1 VEHFGIVPDI
11 LVIGKGLGGGIMPLA
26 AVIAREGLNVAADR
40 ALGHFTH
47 EKNPVACA
55 AGLAVIEEIEERDLV
70 RRAAELG
77 EWALEELRS
86 MQLRHP
92 LVGNV
97 RGLGLLMGVE
107 LVRDR
112 TTREPAIDEAEAT
125 MYECL
130 SRGLSLKT
138 TMGNVLHLS
147 APLIVTREELSL
159 AIAILD
165 DSLTAVELE
174 MSAEAASARR

>member
-1 VEHFGIVPDI
+1 
-11 LVIGKGLGGGIMPLA
+11 
-26 AVIAREGLNVAADR
+26 
-40 ALGHFTH
+40 
-47 EKNPVACA
+47 
-55 AGLAVIEEIEERDLV
+55 
-70 RRAAELG
+70 
-77 EWALEELRS
+77 
-86 MQLRHP
+86 
-92 LVGNV
+92 
-97 RGLGLLMGVE
+97 MGVE

-174 MSAEAASARR
+174 MSAKAASARR